1 MIVIDAPSPNFDPRR
16 ENKKIKYLILHYT
29 GMPTAFE
36 SLRLLQG
43 GDLSHQVSV
52 HYLIDEEGGVVRIVD
67 EAMRAWH
74 AGKSCWEKEEDIN
87 SCSIG
92 IEIQNPGHE
101 YGYVSFPNV
110 QIKSVVTLCRDIL
123 KRHRILP
130 HHILAHSDI
139 APERKTD
146 PGEKFLWDFLV
157 QQGIGILP
165 DVTEKDRLD
174 AKEVWQNSE
183 KIKSLLVRYGYD
195 SRCDLKTLVT
205 AFQRHF
211 EPEIFNTPEQVGT
224 VSLNTL
230 GLMQSLMRQ
239 KLKFRLRSGLR
250 V

>member
-1 MIVIDAPSPNFDPRR
+1 MTVIDAPSLNFDQRR

-43 GDLSHQVSV
+43 GDPSHQVSA

-74 AGKSCWEKEEDIN
+74 AGKSCWEQEEDIN

-101 YGYVSFPNV
+101 YGYVSFPDV
-110 QIKSVVTLCRDIL
+110 QIKAVVELCRGIL
-123 KRHRILP
+123 KRHKILP
-130 HHILAHSDI
+130 CHVIAHSDV

-146 PGEKFLWDFLV
+146 PGEKFPWDFLA
-157 QQGIGILP
+157 QQGVGIWP
-165 DVTEKDRLD
+165 DVMENDRLD
-174 AKEVWQNSE
+174 VEGVRQNPE

-211 EPEIFNTPEQVGT
+211 EPEIFNTPEQVDIA
-224 VSLNTL
+224 SLNTVSR
-230 GLMQSLMRQ
+230 MQSLIRQ
-239 KLKFRLRSGLR
+239 KLALRSKL